1 MALGQRLDLKDVECG
16 AGDTSFA
23 QRLVEVCEDDIGAA
37 ADIDENVFMS
47 EVFRLFYLM
56 ICNPSSV

>member
-1 MALGQRLDLKDVECG
+1 MSPK
-16 AGDTSFA
+16 
-23 QRLVEVCEDDIGAA
+23 EDWKRTPTMGV

-47 EVFRLFYLM
+47 DVFRLFYLM

>member
-1 MALGQRLDLKDVECG
+1 MSPK
-16 AGDTSFA
+16 
-23 QRLVEVCEDDIGAA
+23 EDKKRTPTMGV

>member
-1 MALGQRLDLKDVECG
+1 MGV
-16 AGDTSFA
+16 
-23 QRLVEVCEDDIGAA
+23 